1 MAVAADWKP
10 AAAPLMTKWGK
21 QVTPENA
28 WREYPR
34 PQLVRKEWQNLNG
47 LWDYAIT
54 AKDAKR
60 PEKWDG
66 QILVPF
72 CPESALSG
80 VGKGVKPSQAL
91 WYRRTFSI
99 DAGWNGKRV
108 LLHFGAV
115 DWEATVFVNG
125 KELPVHRG
133 GSDPFSFDITDSLK
147 AGENELVVK
156 VWDPTDTGSQPR
168 GKQQLKPEGI
178 WYTPVTGI
186 WQTVWLEPVEKS
198 VHITG
203 VKFDIDHAKS
213 QVSVQV
219 ETTLQG
225 GKVHTQV
232 EILDG
237 DKVVAESKE
246 NGTGHVVTLE
256 NPKHWSP
263 DSPHL
268 YTVRAK
274 TAADG
279 GGDAVESYFAFRTI
293 TIGADGKGV
302 SRMLLNGKPVF
313 QYGPLDQGWW
323 PDGLLTPPSDAAM
336 KYDLEVLKKLGFN
349 MLRKHIKV
357 EPDRY
362 YYHTDRLGLLVWQDM
377 PSGMMA
383 EGRYKERSSPQHVM
397 EEDAAEML
405 RRPESAAQFELEL
418 REMMDELHDFPSIV
432 TWVVMNEG
440 WGQYDTERLAA
451 DVKAYDPSRL
461 VNAASG
467 WRDVAAGDFIDQ
479 HTYDVDLWDR
489 TRDGRPNLLPD
500 PAKKRVAVVGEF
512 GGLGYPVEGHL
523 WQTDRNWGYQTYHSP
538 AELLKQY
545 GIRLEQIQEARTSRA
560 IWAGVYT
567 QTTDVEGEVNGL
579 LTYDREVVK
588 LDPAALRALH
598 AQLYRAPGR

>member
-1 MAVAADWKP
+1 VS
-10 AAAPLMTKWGK
+10 
-21 QVTPENA
+21 PEQ
-28 WREYPR
+28 R
-34 PQLVRKEWQNLNG
+34 
-47 LWDYAIT
+47 
-54 AKDAKR
+54 
-60 PEKWDG
+60 
-66 QILVPF
+66 
-72 CPESALSG
+72 
-80 VGKGVKPSQAL
+80 L
-91 WYRRTFSI
+91 WYRRSVAI
-99 DAGWNGKRV
+99 PAGWSGERL
-108 LLHFGAV
+108 LLHFDAV
-115 DWEATVFVNG
+115 DWDATVWVNG
-125 KELPVHRG
+125 AVAGSHRG
-133 GSDPFSFDITDSLK
+133 GYDRFTVDVTDLLRP
-147 AGENELVVK
+147 GRDQEIVVG
-156 VWDPTDTGSQPR
+156 VRDPTSTGDQPR
-168 GKQQLKPEGI
+168 GKQTLTPQGI
-178 WYTPVTGI
+178 WYTPTTGI
-186 WQTVWLEPVEKS
+186 WQTVWMEPVPRAASILE
-198 VHITG
+198 VRATP
-203 VKFDIDHAKS
+203 DIDRGELTVAVLGQEPLPS
-213 QVSVQV
+213 DEYAVRVRAF
-219 ETTLQG
+219 
-225 GKVHTQV
+225 
-232 EILDG
+232 DG
-237 DKVVAESKE
+237 PRQVAESV
-246 NGTGHVVTLE
+246 NRIDRVHTLRI
-256 NPKHWSP
+256 PRAKLWSP
-263 DSPHL
+263 DHPFL
-268 YTVRAK
+268 YDLRVELFRIADPVKVPEEGRRRIVRRGEAEQ
-274 TAADG
+274 ALFHIPASAQPL
-279 GGDAVESYFAFRTI
+279 DAVKGYFGMRKI
-293 TIGADGKGV
+293 SVGRGSDGYPT
-302 SRMLLNGKPVF
+302 LQLNNEPFF
-313 QYGPLDQGWW
+313 QYGTLDQGYW
-323 PDGLLTPPSDAAM
+323 PEGGLTPPSDEAM
-336 KYDLEVLKKLGFN
+336 RFDLEFLKSAGFN